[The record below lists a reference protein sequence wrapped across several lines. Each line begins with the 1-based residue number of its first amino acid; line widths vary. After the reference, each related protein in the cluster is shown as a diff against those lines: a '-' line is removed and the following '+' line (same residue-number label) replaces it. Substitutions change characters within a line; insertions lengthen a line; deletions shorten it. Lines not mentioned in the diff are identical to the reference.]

1 MQYRNEGTHVHTY
14 AEKSNNDKKG
24 TLMYD
29 NFFISRLKN
38 FANAKKKKQEEKSN
52 QKLEYSSYSYYGL
65 KYRGW

>member
-38 FANAKKKKQEEKSN
+38 FANAKKKSKKKN
-52 QKLEYSSYSYYGL
+52 QI
-65 KYRGW
+65 RN